1 MWIMN
6 ICIYCLALNR
16 SVWYIWTMKSERLR
30 RYNSFIAFHP
40 AVVVDVVL
48 LWELCEC
55 VCVWQAM
62 FVSVASLFHSLSN
75 IHSHPSQSLNRPAMK
90 HKSDVFFVPNNQ
102 INQTAGP
109 CTPWLHIIFWKE
121 QIWKPIWFRTYWLHF
136 YSLPIFNEKREIMG
150 AVKPIERLDVLGLL
164 VLMKFQ
170 THLEWKQTNRT
181 V

>member
-1 MWIMN
+1 MNQLHFYYMMVIYTLAIMHLDFMASDIPHEMVSHVNNACESWIYV
-6 ICIYCLALNR
+6 YCLALNR
-16 SVWYIWTMKSERLR
+16 SVWSIWTMKSVRLR

-40 AVVVDVVL
+40 AVVVDGVL

-121 QIWKPIWFRTYWLHF
+121 QIWK
-136 YSLPIFNEKREIMG
+136 
-150 AVKPIERLDVLGLL
+150 
-164 VLMKFQ
+164 
-170 THLEWKQTNRT
+170 TNLI
-181 V
+181 

>member
-1 MWIMN
+1 MN
-6 ICIYCLALNR
+6 ICIWCLALDIEVCDI
-16 SVWYIWTMKSERLR
+16 SGPWSLCVSDDITVSLLSTPLWLLMVFCSENCVRL
-30 RYNSFIAFHP
+30 Y
-40 AVVVDVVL
+40 
-48 LWELCEC
+48 
-55 VCVWQAM
+55 VCGRWCLV
-62 FVSVASLFHSLSN
+62 SLFHSLSN
-75 IHSHPSQSLNRPAMK
+75 IHSHPAQSLNRPAMK
-90 HKSDVFFVPNNQ
+90 HKADVFFVPNNQ
-102 INQTAGP
+102 INQTAGS

-150 AVKPIERLDVLGLL
+150 DVKPIERLDVLRLS

>member
-1 MWIMN
+1 MN
-6 ICIYCLALNR
+6 ICIFCLALDR
-16 SVWYIWTMKSERLR
+16 SVWYIWTMKSVRLR

-40 AVVVDVVL
+40 AVVVDGVL

-75 IHSHPSQSLNRPAMK
+75 IHSHRSQSLNRPAMK
-90 HKSDVFFVPNNQ
+90 HKADVFFVPNNQ
-102 INQTAGP
+102 INLTAGP
-109 CTPWLHIIFWKE
+109 CTALLHIIFWKK
-121 QIWKPIWFRTYWLHF
+121 QIWKPIWFRMYWIHF
-136 YSLPIFNEKREIMG
+136 YSLSICNEKREIMG
-150 AVKPIERLDVLGLL
+150 VVKPIERLDVLGLS

-170 THLEWKQTNRT
+170 THLEQKQTNHT

>member
-1 MWIMN
+1 MCDIFGPWSL
-6 ICIYCLALNR
+6 CVSAC
-16 SVWYIWTMKSERLR
+16 THLR

-40 AVVVDVVL
+40 AVVVDGVL
-48 LWELCEC
+48 LWELCAC
-55 VCVWQAM
+55 VCVWRVM

-90 HKSDVFFVPNNQ
+90 HKADVFFVLNNQ

-150 AVKPIERLDVLGLL
+150 AVKPIERLDVLGLS

>member
-1 MWIMN
+1 MCDTFGPW
-6 ICIYCLALNR
+6 
-16 SVWYIWTMKSERLR
+16 SLR
-30 RYNSFIAFHP
+30 VSDDIT
-40 AVVVDVVL
+40 VSLLCTL
-48 LWELCEC
+48 LWLLMVFCSENCVSVC
-55 VCVWQAM
+55 VCGTGSVM

-90 HKSDVFFVPNNQ
+90 HKSDVVFVPNNQ

-136 YSLPIFNEKREIMG
+136 YSLPIFNEKREIMC
-150 AVKPIERLDVLGLL
+150 AVKPIERLDVLWLS

-170 THLEWKQTNRT
+170 THLERKQTNRT